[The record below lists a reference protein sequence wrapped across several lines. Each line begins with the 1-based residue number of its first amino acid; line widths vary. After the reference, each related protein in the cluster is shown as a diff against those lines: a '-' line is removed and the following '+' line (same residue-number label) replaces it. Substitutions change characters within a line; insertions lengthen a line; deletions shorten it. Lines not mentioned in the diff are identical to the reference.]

1 MYSLLL
7 FHLLV
12 ISFRVFG
19 VHATEWPSASSA
31 SAPQHRY
38 NTRFSGASWDD
49 NEWSITT
56 TSLEQ
61 GHYQS
66 RISLANGYLGINV
79 AAVGPFFERD
89 ISVDGDDIEGW
100 PLFNSRQSF
109 ATIAGFYDFQPTTN
123 GSNFPWLNQYGGE
136 SLVSG
141 IAHFGGLV
149 VITNGFVLNA
159 SVKPEQISNFSSTM
173 NFRTGTKT
181 WDYVW
186 TPPGGPGIHVA
197 FSMFVHKLLVN
208 QAIVQ
213 LRLTAEQKVN
223 VTIVDVL
230 NGDSAVRTDFVDKA
244 AEEDT
249 QTIWSAVRPNGISN
263 VTAYVYSTLKGD
275 GCLEKVSWSQV
286 EDGNIIG
293 RNQSSIGQSITVVLS
308 SGQASTIEKYIGAA
322 SSDAYEDPRA
332 VAHNASTSGASVGYQ
347 VLRDSHDQEWATI
360 INEDSTDSFRYPG
373 NGSLPN
379 NQDLVDEQIQ
389 AITSSY
395 YLLENTVGPNAV
407 AAAGN
412 NQKLTINSIPVCGLG
427 SDCYGGLIFWD
438 AEVWMSP
445 GLVLAHPEASRQ
457 IPQYRVA
464 RFSQAQE
471 NIDTVFT
478 SSQRNKSGEFV
489 GAAVYPWTSGRF
501 GNCTGT
507 GPCFDYE
514 YHINGDIGLSL
525 RNYWL
530 VSGDTAYF
538 KNELFPIYDGIAAF
552 YSTLLSYN
560 ETYSMYELY
569 NATDPL
575 IRTKDEY
582 ANNVDNPGY
591 TMVLIK
597 DHLTTAIALRER
609 FELPVNET
617 WRDQIGKI
625 FVPVDTEASLILE
638 YTGMNGT
645 ISVKQADVV
654 LVDDLLDYPNQYS
667 LADLDYYAGKQS
679 TDGPGMTYSVF
690 SIVANL
696 FSVSGCSTYTYWL
709 YGSLPYA
716 RGPWYQ
722 YSEQLVDDYDANGGT
737 HPAFPFLTG
746 MGGALRVAPYG
757 YLGLTLVDTSFSI
770 NPSLPPQIPYLK
782 YRTIYWSGWPIKATS
797 NQSHTT
803 LERLTGGL
811 VTANTSFAENPI
823 PVTVTGQTQI
833 YSLHWNETVVVP
845 NREYSQ
851 QKTVPGNIAQCQPV
865 SSTSQ
870 YQPGQFPLAAVDGAI
885 STHWQPAYANIT
897 SSITVQILQDKAPLI
912 TGFSIDWAQ
921 AVARQFT
928 ISTSNVSNPS
938 GEESVVVTSSDRV
951 AISIPYGSVDQNAV
965 VPYMSN
971 STNVTLEEPVW
982 SGRFLT
988 LSVKGNQATP
998 FDNETGPTVA
1008 EFAIIAGGAKVPLR
1022 YRA

>member
-12 ISFRVFG
+12 ISFSVFE
-19 VHATEWPSASSA
+19 VHATQRPSASSA
-31 SAPQHRY
+31 STPQHHY
-38 NTRFSGASWDD
+38 KTRFPGASWDD

-56 TSLEQ
+56 TTLEQ

-79 AAVGPFFERD
+79 AAVGPLFERD
-89 ISVDGDDIEGW
+89 TPVDGDDIEGW

-109 ATIAGFYDFQPTTN
+109 ATVAGFYDFQPTTN

-136 SLVSG
+136 SVVSG
-141 IAHFGGLV
+141 IVHFGGLA
-149 VITNGFVLNA
+149 VIANGNVLNA

-186 TPPGGPGIHVA
+186 TPPGGPGIHVE
-197 FSMFVHKLLVN
+197 FSIFVHKLFVN
-208 QAIVQ
+208 QAVVQ
-213 LRLTAEQKVN
+213 LRLTAEQNVN
-223 VTIVDVL
+223 VTIVDIL

-275 GCLEKVSWSQV
+275 GCLDRLTWSQV

-293 RNQSSIGQSITVVLS
+293 HNQSSIGQSITVALS
-308 SGQASTIEKYIGAA
+308 SRHTSTIEKYVGAA
-322 SSDAYEDPRA
+322 SNDAYEDPQA
-332 VAHNASTSGASVGYQ
+332 VACNASTSGALVGYQ
-347 VLRDSHDQEWATI
+347 ALHDSHNQEWATI

-373 NGSLPN
+373 NGSLLD

-445 GLVLAHPEASRQ
+445 GLVLAHPEASKQ

-464 RFSQAQE
+464 KFSQAQE
-471 NIDTVFT
+471 NIDTIFT
-478 SSQRNKSGEFV
+478 SSQKDKSGEFV
-489 GAAVYPWTSGRF
+489 EAAIYPWTSGRF

-514 YHINGDIGLSL
+514 YHINGDIGLSF

-530 VSGDTAYF
+530 ASGDTSYF
-538 KNELFPIYDGIAAF
+538 RNELFPVYDGIAAF

-560 ETYSMYELY
+560 GTSGMYELY
-569 NATDPL
+569 NATDP
-575 IRTKDEY
+575 DEY

-597 DHLTTAIALRER
+597 DHLTMAIAFRER
-609 FELPVNET
+609 FGLPVNET

-625 FVPVDTEASLILE
+625 FVPIDNQASLILE

-654 LVDDLLDYPNQYS
+654 LIDDLLDYPNQYS

-696 FSVSGCSTYTYWL
+696 FSISGCSTYTYWL

-757 YLGLTLVDTSFSI
+757 YLGLELVDTSFSI
-770 NPSLPPQIPYLK
+770 NPNLPPQIPYLK
-782 YRTIYWSGWPIKATS
+782 YRTIYWSGWPIQATS

-811 VTANTSFAENPI
+811 STANASFAENPI
-823 PVTVTGQTQI
+823 PVTVTGRTQN

-870 YQPGQFPLAAVDGAI
+870 YQPGQSPLAAVDGAI
-885 STHWQPAYANIT
+885 STHWAPAYANIT
-897 SSITVQILQDKAPLI
+897 SSITVQILQDKAYLI

-928 ISTSNVSNPS
+928 ISTSNLSNPS
-938 GEESVVVTSSDRV
+938 AGESVVVTSSDRV

-971 STNVTLEEPVW
+971 STNVTLAEPVW
-982 SGRFLT
+982 SGRFVT

-998 FDNETGPTVA
+998 FDNGTGPTVA
-1008 EFAIIAGGAKVPLR
+1008 EFAIIAGGTKVPLR
-1022 YRA
+1022 YHA